1 MTVQVANKARFDDLG
16 PKDSQGFH
24 EWAYRGYNYD
34 IVVGSR
40 TFKVRVYD
48 EPPGV
53 MTVVAPTDARNFP
66 ETRELVAFLLSSLA
80 AKDVQLY
87 YGPEGVY
94 KSVDPHTLA
103 FRLAS
108 GAT

>member
-1 MTVQVANKARFDDLG
+1 MAVQVANKVRFDDIG
-16 PKDSQGFH
+16 PKDSQGFY

-40 TFKVRVYD
+40 AFKVRAYD

-94 KSVDPHTLA
+94 RSVDPHTLE
-103 FRLAS
+103 FRPAS